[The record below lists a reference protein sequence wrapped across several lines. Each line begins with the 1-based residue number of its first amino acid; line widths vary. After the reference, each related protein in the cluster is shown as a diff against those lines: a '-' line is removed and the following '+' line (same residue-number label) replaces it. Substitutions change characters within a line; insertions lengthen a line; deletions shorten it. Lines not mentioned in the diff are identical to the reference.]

1 MILKCFYK
9 QKIRLIESD
18 GSLLENLNF
27 DILEKLAE
35 AIFHYTAYP
44 TGLQILAV
52 VEALFKKNI
61 HT

>member
-1 MILKCFYK
+1 MKGY
-9 QKIRLIESD
+9 
-18 GSLLENLNF
+18 GSLLQNPSMNS

-52 VEALFKKNI
+52 VEALIKKASMP
-61 HT
+61 